1 MKLNFLNNK
10 SGNVAVPFAIAL
22 MPMLLAGGAAFEY
35 SEIRRVTTDVQQSL
49 DGALIS
55 VAKNF
60 NEDVHPS
67 VLGQHGQVF
76 LDSNLGNNFPANVT
90 FNYMGNPNSAQAVQ
104 FGVPADKLDKHLLA
118 KAKFTYRS
126 NIGLFEDKQIE
137 RHTVV
142 AVEESAVACVLALHR
157 TSSRV
162 INISGS
168 TTVDVT
174 GCTLAANS
182 NSESAIF
189 LGGAGTLTAECL
201 RSSGGISASESAM
214 ALECNKP
221 ATNAA
226 RISDPYADLK
236 MPLPGPPIDQNG
248 CGMGLGQG
256 GAFNSCLAGSMDG
269 DTLNIGPGT
278 YDGLDVKD
286 KLHLAPGNY
295 IITGPIKINA
305 TAQITGTGVTIFIA
319 PTASMTINGSAS
331 VNLVAPTTGTYQGFL
346 FAALPGYTQTLSMNG
361 SGDISM
367 TGIIYAPESEEV
379 IYSGNS
385 SAAGEC
391 VRIVAATISFTGNS
405 KFKADCS
412 SEIPQEPMIYDGVR
426 IVF

>member
-1 MKLNFLNNK
+1 MKLNIFKNK

-22 MPMLLAGGAAFEY
+22 MPMLLASGSAFEY
-35 SEIRRVTTDVQQSL
+35 SQIRNLTTDVQQSL

-55 VAKNF
+55 VAKNYS
-60 NEDVHPS
+60 EDVHPS

-76 LDSNLGNNFPANVT
+76 LDSNLGSNFPANVT
-90 FNYMGNPNSAQAVQ
+90 FNYMGNPTAAQAVE

-118 KAKFTYRS
+118 KAKFSYKS

-137 RHTVV
+137 RHAVV

-157 TSSRV
+157 TSSWAL
-162 INISGS
+162 NISGS
-168 TTVDVT
+168 TSVDVT
-174 GCTLAANS
+174 GCTLATNS
-182 NSESAIF
+182 NSESAIY
-189 LGGAGTLTAECL
+189 LGGDGTLTAECL

-214 ALECNKP
+214 TLDCNRS

-226 RISDPYADLK
+226 RISDPYADME
-236 MPLPGPPIDQNG
+236 MPLPGLPIDPGG
-248 CGMGLGQG
+248 CGMALGQG
-256 GAFNSCLAGSMDG
+256 GAFNNCLAGSMAG

-286 KLHLAPGNY
+286 KLHLEPGNY
-295 IITGPIKINA
+295 VITGSIKINA
-305 TAQITGTGVTIFIA
+305 TAQITGTGVTLFLS
-319 PTASMTINGSAS
+319 PTASVTINGSAS
-331 VNLVAPTTGTYQGFL
+331 VNLVAPTSGTYQGFL
-346 FAALPGYTQTLSMNG
+346 FAALPGYTQTLSMSG

-367 TGIIYAPESEEV
+367 TGIIYAPEAEEV

-412 SEIPQEPMIYDGVR
+412 SEIPNEPMIYDGIR